1 MPDGTS
7 LRRAHLPSR
16 DDTSPPCVV
25 VTGGAGLVGGN
36 LVRHVLASD
45 PAARAVIIEPRPT
58 TTLIRDFFA
67 PYQDRVCHEVADIRD
82 TAALD
87 RIDLRESVTHVVHA
101 AALCHVPAWEQTD
114 PRPFLAVNVTGT
126 ANVLEW
132 ARHQPRLQR
141 IVHVSSGGVYGDP
154 TPLHTDAPQGEDG
167 PFNPPE
173 TYAISK
179 LAGEKVALRYGELYG
194 LDVRVIRLS
203 AVFGHLERPTIG
215 RSLMSLP
222 YAVARALGQ
231 GGSLRLSRRT
241 LDAGGDWCSAADV
254 AVAARR
260 LLLDPELDHPVF
272 NIAAGE
278 FTPVRT
284 LLAAAVETATDFRY
298 EIVDD
303 LSDADVDMDPTL
315 RRARWNAYSI
325 DRVHRQT
332 GWAPRPLVDQ
342 LDEYL
347 RWALEAPADRCP

>member
-1 MPDGTS
+1 MPEGAS
-7 LRRAHLPSR
+7 PSRADLPSYG
-16 DDTSPPCVV
+16 DTSPTCVV
-25 VTGGAGLVGGN
+25 VTGGAGLVGAN

-45 PAARAVIIEPRPT
+45 PAARAVIIEPRPP
-58 TTLIRDFFA
+58 TTLITDFLA
-67 PYQDRVCHEVADIRD
+67 PFPDRVRHEVADIRD

-101 AALCHVPAWEQTD
+101 AALCHVPAWEQAD
-114 PRPFLAVNVTGT
+114 PRPFLAVNVDGT

-132 ARHQPRLQR
+132 ARHLPRLQR
-141 IVHVSSGGVYGDP
+141 VVHVSSGGVYGDP
-154 TPLHTDAPQGEDG
+154 TPLHTETPQGEDG

-179 LAGEKVALRYGELYG
+179 LAGEQVALRYGELFG
-194 LDVRVIRLS
+194 FDVRVVRLS

-231 GGSLRLSRRT
+231 GGWLRLSRRT

-254 AVAARR
+254 AVAVRR
-260 LLLDPELDHPVF
+260 LLLDPRLDHHVF

-278 FTPVRT
+278 FTAVRT
-284 LLAAAVETATDFRY
+284 LLAAATEAAPDFGY
-298 EIVDD
+298 EVVDG
-303 LSDADVDMDPTL
+303 LSEADVDMDPTL

-325 DRVHRQT
+325 NRVHRQT
-332 GWAPRPLVDQ
+332 GWLPRPLVDQ